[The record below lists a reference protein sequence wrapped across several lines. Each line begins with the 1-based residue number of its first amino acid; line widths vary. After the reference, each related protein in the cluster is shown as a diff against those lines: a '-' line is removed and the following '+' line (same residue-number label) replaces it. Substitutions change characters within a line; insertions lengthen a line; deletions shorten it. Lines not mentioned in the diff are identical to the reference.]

1 MSTSST
7 SRRSLLRGATA
18 LAGTLAAASAA
29 PAAAQNGRGFGRG
42 VGQGRPA
49 DGVIAENPA
58 RRAAE
63 AFRTRLQ
70 AARDLFASGRA
81 PQATNGDE
89 ARYGDLRAVFAKTLP
104 HDELGEPDRAAYATL
119 TDALRRN
126 TDRAYEAITLDQTVR
141 TRRLA
146 NPQAA
151 FAVGLTG
158 YDGQASRMPAAPAF
172 ASEETAGEMVELY
185 WKALLR
191 DVPFAR
197 FETDGRVARAAA
209 EIASHPVPA
218 GGATGVSDVFRG
230 ETVGDRTGPFV
241 SQLLLREV
249 PFGNGSITQRYPT
262 PARGADFM
270 TGYEEWLT
278 VQRGGV
284 VGATD
289 KRGARYIHDGRSL
302 AEYVHVDFT
311 YQAYLNA
318 ALILLGL
325 GPDFA
330 AQGSP
335 ARRRT
340 TTGTFVTFGA
350 ADVVDVVS
358 RAANQALHAAWFQKW
373 CVHRR
378 LRPETYGGRLHNQV
392 TGAKAYDIPESLAD
406 SEAVARTRRRQE
418 TALLSMAYPEGSPTH
433 PAYPAGHATVAGA
446 CCTVLKAFF
455 DEDMALP
462 DPVTANE
469 NGTGLVS
476 VPGRLTVGGE
486 IDKLASNV
494 TLGRDWAGVHYRSD
508 GVEGMTVGETV
519 AIGLLKDHAATYS
532 GDFDGFVFRRFDGTR
547 VRVTARGAAV
557 A

>member
-1 MSTSST
+1 MNNDTP
-7 SRRSLLRGATA
+7 SRRALLRGSAALSAA
-18 LAGTLAAASAA
+18 LAAGGAA
-29 PAAAQNGRGFGRG
+29 PALAKQRGGRGRGR
-42 VGQGRPA
+42 VGA
-49 DGVIAENPA
+49 DDGVIAQNPA

-63 AFRTRLQ
+63 ALRVRLQ
-70 AARDLFASGRA
+70 AARDLFAPGRA
-81 PQATNGDE
+81 PQTANGDE
-89 ARYGDLRAVFAKTLP
+89 ARYDDLRAVFAKTLP
-104 HDELGEPDRAAYATL
+104 HDDLGEPNPAAYESL

-126 TDRAYEAITLDQTVR
+126 TDAAYEAIRLDQTVR
-141 TRRLA
+141 TRKLA

-151 FAVGLTG
+151 FAVCLTG

-185 WKALLR
+185 WKAHLR

-209 EIASHPVPA
+209 EIAAHPVPA
-218 GGATGVSDVFRG
+218 GGATGIGDVFRG
-230 ETVGDRTGPFV
+230 ETAGDRTGPFV

-249 PFGNGSITQRYPT
+249 PFGNGAITQRYPT
-262 PARGADFM
+262 PPRGQDFM
-270 TGYEEWLT
+270 TNYADWLT

-325 GPDFA
+325 GPDFT

-335 ARRRT
+335 SRTRT

-358 RAANQALHAAWFQKW
+358 KAANQALHAAWFQKW

-378 LRPETYGGRLHNQV
+378 LRPETYGGRLHNQL
-392 TGAKAYDIPESLAD
+392 TGAKDYEVPESLAR
-406 SEAVARTRRRQE
+406 SEAVARAQAAR
-418 TALLSMAYPEGSPTH
+418 H
-433 PAYPAGHATVAGA
+433 GA
-446 CCTVLKAFF
+446 PV
-455 DEDMALP
+455 DGLP
-462 DPVTANE
+462 
-469 NGTGLVS
+469 
-476 VPGRLTVGGE
+476 
-486 IDKLASNV
+486 
-494 TLGRDWAGVHYRSD
+494 
-508 GVEGMTVGETV
+508 
-519 AIGLLKDHAATYS
+519 
-532 GDFDGFVFRRFDGTR
+532 
-547 VRVTARGAAV
+547 
-557 A
+557 